1 MPLTSVRVNT
11 FVIDPRRGHTHRAR
25 RGEHL
30 ALAVIAIAHH
40 QPVPV
45 LIKLT
50 GMSLD
55 VGGDLSPQRCGQ
67 HLAGT
72 VADNLIEQRPRRA
85 SILVG

>member
-1 MPLTSVRVNT
+1 VV
-11 FVIDPRRGHTHRAR
+11 
-25 RGEHL
+25 
-30 ALAVIAIAHH
+30 AVADH
-40 QPVPV
+40 QPPAVGV
-45 LIKLT
+45 ELVGAL
-50 GMSLD
+50 LD